1 MIVRIFDTAAAAEDI
16 QRGIQLFREKA
27 KPAFESFPGCHGIEM
42 LIGAGEH
49 SADLVEIAA
58 ISRWDSIDA
67 AEAATKT
74 PEYEEALAELRQLF
88 QQSPIV
94 RYFEAVD

>member
-1 MIVRIFDTAAAAEDI
+1 MIVRIYDTAAAPEDI
-16 QRGIQLFREKA
+16 ERGIQLFREKA
-27 KPAFESFPGCHGIEM
+27 QPAFLRFPGCHGIEM
-42 LIGAGEH
+42 LIGASEH

-74 PEYEEALAELRQLF
+74 PEYEAALSELRQLF

-94 RYFEAVD
+94 RYFELVE

>member
-1 MIVRIFDTAAAAEDI
+1 MIVRIFDTAAAPEDI
-16 QRGIQLFREKA
+16 PKGIELFKA
-27 KPAFESFPGCHGIEM
+27 KTQPAFERFPGCHGIEM
-42 LIGAGEH
+42 LIGAIEH

-67 AEAATKT
+67 AEAAIKT
-74 PEYEEALAELRQLF
+74 PEYEEALAELRKLF
-88 QQSPIV
+88 QQAPIV